1 MTLAERITQELESL
15 PEESQRE
22 ILNFVEFLKAQAGR
36 REVIDWNR
44 FSLEQALQGL
54 ENEPD
59 LYSENDVR
67 DVAS

>member
-22 ILNFVEFLKAQAGR
+22 ILNFVEFLKSQAGR